1 MHIELQFQRVLQQYG
16 LDKPGIFSFIK
27 VEQEAGIARKVVSGL
42 YHNRRKNITMNQ
54 LECLCQW
61 LHGKGIPSEDL
72 PGVLFRFYPSGL
84 VNRLTA
90 AGRVKIYLG
99 DYIQREGSHIPKY
112 WVSWADS
119 EVASI
124 FVELL
129 SDAPPVDRE
138 RVDSSSS
145 AGGHQG
151 LRFEFVLVP
160 SHDAPFGKALETG
173 RPTPESTRPARQI
186 FRAMREDKT
195 PTTNILVGSQRAN
208 LLMELFV
215 ADLIG
220 CKPFTDTRGR
230 LPFYLYREPSAA
242 SAIPSCFG
250 GSDLPAHCVDS
261 GQYGIYFRRGDGG
274 WELCPSIPNEAEAG
288 IVIVRRA
295 PGQGQT
301 ELAVF
306 GCSAQATR
314 AMGALFRQNPDQF
327 WGPMQRLKGGIEAC
341 AYVCRI
347 PMRVATDVTGLRPR
361 PVLEDA
367 KVYPL
372 KLEGPATPKKA
383 GSVRRSVA
391 RSGLDSAPG
400 DGILAR

>member
-1 MHIELQFQRVLQQYG
+1 MHIELQLQRVLQRYR
-16 LDKPGIFSFIK
+16 LDNSDDFSFIK
-27 VEQEAGIARKVVSGL
+27 VEQEAGIARKIVSAL
-42 YHNRRKNITMNQ
+42 YYNRRENITMNQ
-54 LECLCQW
+54 LERLCRW
-61 LHGKGIPSEDL
+61 LHGKGVPSEDL

-124 FVELL
+124 FIELL
-129 SDAPPVDRE
+129 SNAPPVDRE
-138 RVDSSSS
+138 PVDSSSS
-145 AGGHQG
+145 PGGHQG

-208 LLMELFV
+208 LLVEMFV
-215 ADLIG
+215 ADLAG

-230 LPFYLYREPSAA
+230 LPFYLYREPSAT
-242 SAIPSCFG
+242 SVIPSCFG

-261 GQYGIYFRRGDGG
+261 GQYGIYFRRDDGG

-288 IVIVRRA
+288 IVIVRRT
-295 PGQGQT
+295 PSQGQT

-341 AYVCRI
+341 VYVCRI
-347 PMRVATDVTGLRPR
+347 PMRVAADVTGPRPG

-367 KVYPL
+367 EVYPL
-372 KLEGPATPKKA
+372 KLEGPATPK
-383 GSVRRSVA
+383 G
-391 RSGLDSAPG
+391 PG
-400 DGILAR
+400 A

>member
-1 MHIELQFQRVLQQYG
+1 MHIEFQLRSVLQRYG
-16 LDKPGIFSFIK
+16 LDKFSFKKI
-27 VEQEAGIARKVVSGL
+27 ELETGIARKVVSGW
-42 YHNRRKNITMNQ
+42 YHNRRKNITVNQ
-54 LECLCQW
+54 LERICQW
-61 LHGKGIPSEDL
+61 LHGKGVPSEDL

-99 DYIQREGSHIPKY
+99 DYIQRQGSFIPKY

-129 SDAPPVDRE
+129 SNAPPVDR
-138 RVDSSSS
+138 VSNGSSSP
-145 AGGHQG
+145 GGQQG

-160 SHDAPFGKALETG
+160 SHDAPFGQALEAG
-173 RPTPESTRPARQI
+173 RPTPESTRPARRI

-195 PTTNILVGSQRAN
+195 ATTNILVGSQRAN
-208 LLMELFV
+208 LLVEQFV
-215 ADLIG
+215 ADLAG

-230 LPFYLYREPSAA
+230 LPFYLYREQTTAPV
-242 SAIPSCFG
+242 IPSCFG
-250 GSDLPAHCVDS
+250 GSDLPAECVDS
-261 GQYGIYFRRGDGG
+261 GQYGIYFRRDDGG
-274 WELCPSIPNEAEAG
+274 WELCPSIPNQAEAG

-295 PGQGQT
+295 PGQGRT
-301 ELAVF
+301 ELALF

-314 AMGALFRQNPDQF
+314 ATGALFRLNPDQF
-327 WGPMQRLKGGIEAC
+327 WGPMQRLKGGVEAC
-341 AYVCRI
+341 VYVCRI
-347 PMRVATDVTGLRPR
+347 PMCEATDDMGPVPR

-367 KVYPL
+367 RVHLL

-391 RSGLDSAPG
+391 RTALDSAPG
-400 DGILAR
+400 NGILAR